1 MSTRT
6 VETGKDRRSF
16 ARDAGMGQ
24 VSLLSV
30 LAGTLVALAS
40 FAVLLGIAAGI
51 LSAIG
56 IDTADLTSNDWEQL
70 GIGGGIVAALVLF
83 LSYLFGGYIAGR
95 MARRAGALNGGL
107 VFLVAILLGLAVA
120 LVVGSQTDTEAVAEN
135 LRVLGVP
142 TSGSEY
148 GDIGTV
154 AGIAALLA
162 MLGGSVLGGVLGER
176 WHGKLARRALDPD
189 IGPEASARREMNEAA
204 DRRRQTE
211 VSRPWATGQTAT
223 AQPAQD
229 GDGDGHVGE
238 QRDDQRLTV
247 AGRGEPSA
255 VRRGGDGPR
264 RDRPLRSN
272 SGRLPN

>member
-1 MSTRT
+1 MATRT
-6 VETGKDRRSF
+6 VETGRDRRMF

-51 LSAIG
+51 LSAAG

-70 GIGGGIVAALVLF
+70 GIAGGIVAALLLF

-107 VFLVAILLGLAVA
+107 VFLVAILLGVIVA
-120 LVVGSQTDTEAVAEN
+120 LVVGSQADTEAVADN

-148 GDIGTV
+148 ADIGTV
-154 AGIAALLA
+154 AGIAALVA
-162 MLGGSVLGGVLGER
+162 MLVGAVLGGALGER
-176 WHGKLARRALDPD
+176 WHGKLATRALDPG
-189 IGPEASARREMNEAA
+189 IGPEATARQEVTDAA
-204 DRRRQTE
+204 ERRRQTE
-211 VSRPWATGQTAT
+211 AARPWATREPVATTAE
-223 AQPAQD
+223 D
-229 GDGDGHVGE
+229 SHED
-238 QRDDQRLTV
+238 QRDRTGDEAERPGP
-247 AGRGEPSA
+247 AGPDDER
-255 VRRGGDGPR
+255 PR
-264 RDRPLRSN
+264 RSRPLRSDRDRTW
-272 SGRLPN
+272 S